1 MCSIADFSKN
11 SPKESKLLAGT
22 STMIIQNWP
31 PRRSKIVQ
39 MDRMY
44 LEFVPVDENEHVRI
58 VHPRNL
64 HRNLILQPDLVDLL
78 QKKVFA
84 LLKLEPE
91 EKQFWV
97 CGFYL
102 VLLLVQEERVASL
115 ESLELFVC
123 SGKFFIFWP
132 RSPFSALTY
141 WRKLSIMAWFF
152 PQYTCI

>member
-64 HRNLILQPDLVDLL
+64 HWNLILQPDLVDLL
-78 QKKVFA
+78 QKMIVKHQNRKKNNSLSAVFTWYFSSSRKRG
-84 LLKLEPE
+84 LPRLSPWNC
-91 EKQFWV
+91 F
-97 CGFYL
+97 
-102 VLLLVQEERVASL
+102 
-115 ESLELFVC
+115 C

-152 PQYTCI
+152 LQYTCM